1 MKLPSLKLG
10 ILKTG
15 RPPLPAI
22 PTFGTYPDMFRHL
35 LGEDGYDW
43 RTYAVDEGEL
53 PASPTECDGY
63 LITGSSSGA

>member
-1 MKLPSLKLG
+1 MLRLG

-22 PTFGTYPDMFRHL
+22 PQFGTYPDMFRRL
-35 LGEDGYDW
+35 LGEDAYDW

-53 PASPTECDGY
+53 PASRDRVRRLSDHRRVGRG
-63 LITGSSSGA
+63 L